1 MKRGPRGS
9 GINVDPARVRQARN
23 EAGLSLAQVVG
34 DQVSRTFL
42 HLIETGRSRPSQAVL
57 SLIARRTGRP
67 LSYFL
72 ATTVVPKQPELPTDL
87 ATDLITIAGRI
98 RQLASGDGLSR
109 VDHEALKLLELT
121 VRQGAELA
129 KAVEEQLPQ
138 RSKRARFRT
147 LPRERRE
154 AS

>member
-9 GINVDPARVRQARN
+9 GINVDPARVRQARH

-138 RSKRARFRT
+138 RSKSMRFRT